1 MKSHPEADVPGH
13 GFLQMLRRLSWR
25 APGSPDRASLCLIL
39 LYAAILLAV
48 PWLILEGPAVMSPSV
63 PAFAQAAEDGR
74 ATLHAAAVKAHP
86 AIEIRNRVAAKRK

>member
-1 MKSHPEADVPGH
+1 MKPHPDAEVPEH
-13 GFLQMLRRLSWR
+13 GFMQILRRFSWR
-25 APGSPDRASLCLIL
+25 RPGSPDRASLCLIL
-39 LYAAILLAV
+39 LYAALLLAV

-86 AIEIRNRVAAKRK
+86 AIEIRTRADTKQK